1 MNLNGALQSFSIC
14 IPTYN
19 RAELLDNCLDYLA
32 GFHDLSFEVVVGDNA
47 SSDDTAQVIEKHQ
60 SRFAHFVH
68 IRHRENIG
76 FARNMD
82 SILRRASRDIVY
94 ILSDDDYLF
103 EDAMHAVLGIFNAQP
118 QVAAVAGK
126 YMGVSRIE
134 PQIRV
139 NYGDGVASIIG
150 RHQQASLLDHFM
162 LCDGHPFIRRQV
174 FQRFCSYWDRTIGL
188 LPLFMKLL
196 SVGDVIFINKPF
208 FQHLTTG
215 DSLSGSM
222 GEAWMIDMAN
232 ADFEIALAQSDT
244 LNLRSRLAP
253 AREHFMQLMYF
264 QAARMAV
271 NRNMFYMLWLFLKR
285 LDALSG
291 AGPDMLL
298 YAENHFMHEILCTRV
313 QQMVEDGEYAVLYT
327 TGEPMSTLVVDW
339 LKRKRPDLRIEHGS
353 GENSPNALL
362 LTDQLEAGSPLLL
375 RHSVVALQD
384 LYQHFKLSHFPAR
397 LVPQGQR
404 LQPEFT
410 DSAAREIL
418 QTPSKQF
425 EVLCARY
432 SQS

>member
-1 MNLNGALQSFSIC
+1 MNQTGALQSFSIC

-19 RAELLDNCLDYLA
+19 RAELLDKCLDYLA
-32 GFHDLSFEVVVGDNA
+32 GFKDLSFEVVVGDNA
-47 SSDDTAQVIEKHQ
+47 SSDHTAQVIEKHQ
-60 SRFAHFVH
+60 SRFAHFVQ

-103 EDAMHAVLGIFNAQP
+103 EDAMHAVLGIFNARP

-126 YMGVSRIE
+126 YLSVSRIE
-134 PQIRV
+134 QRIRV
-139 NYGDGVASIIG
+139 TYDDGVASIIG
-150 RHQQASLLDHFM
+150 RHQQASLLDHFT

-174 FQRFCSYWDRTIGL
+174 FQRFCSYWDRAIGL

-208 FQHLTTG
+208 FQHLTNG

-244 LNLRSRLAP
+244 LNLRSRLGP
-253 AREHFMQLMYF
+253 AREHFLKMMYF

-271 NRNMFYMLWLFLKR
+271 NRDMFYLLWLFLKR
-285 LDALSG
+285 LDAVSG
-291 AGPDMLL
+291 AGPDLLL
-298 YAENHFMHEILCTRV
+298 YAEDRFMHEILCTRV
-313 QQMVEDGEYAVLYT
+313 QQMVEDGEYAVLHT
-327 TGEPMSTLVVDW
+327 TYEPLSVLVVDW
-339 LKRKRPDLRIEHGS
+339 IKRKRPDLRIEHGD
-353 GENSPNALL
+353 GKNNPEALV
-362 LTDQLEAGSPLLL
+362 LTDHLEAGSPLLL

-384 LYQHFKLSHFPAR
+384 LYQHFKLSPFPAQ
-397 LVPQGQR
+397 LAPQGQR

-410 DSAAREIL
+410 DSNVRELL
-418 QTPSKQF
+418 QMPSKQF
-425 EVLCARY
+425 EALCARY